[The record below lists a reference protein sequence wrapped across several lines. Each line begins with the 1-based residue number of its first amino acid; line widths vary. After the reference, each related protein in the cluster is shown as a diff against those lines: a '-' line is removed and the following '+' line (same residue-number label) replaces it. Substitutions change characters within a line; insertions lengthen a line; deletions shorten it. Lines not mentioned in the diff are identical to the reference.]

1 MENKKD
7 IVQEHFEL
15 QAKRDE
21 ILKMPMN
28 SLTKM
33 ALDNLGKSEIEKRLD
48 KRYEGF
54 SLTQF
59 LNHTSINEKNS
70 KQ

>member
-1 MENKKD
+1 MESEKD
-7 IVQEHFEL
+7 IVKEHFDL
-15 QAKRDE
+15 MDKRAE

-28 SLTKM
+28 SLTQM
-33 ALDNLGKSEIEKRLD
+33 ALDNLGKSEIEKRLE

-59 LNHTSINEKNS
+59 LNATSINKH
-70 KQ
+70 